1 MKLNK
6 HFSFP
11 VSNWTSGWLAL
22 ALLLSTCRSPV
33 PGSGKKVFYYNESD
47 GIASLDPAFAKNKS
61 IMWVV
66 HQLYNTL
73 VETDNHLHIV
83 PALARSWDI
92 SADRTTWTFH
102 LRTDVFFHDDPVFPG
117 ARGRK
122 LIAGDVV
129 YSFNRLIDPHTASSG
144 AWIFHDRIDTSSS
157 SASPV
162 SGSPAPAAAAAPRD
176 AGHAAPGALAP
187 ATLTPGP
194 GPRDAALAAAGTAFT
209 ALDDSTFRLR
219 LSRPFNPIL
228 GLLSMEY
235 CSIVPREAVE
245 KYGKDFRS
253 HPCGTGPF
261 RFRSWEEGQDLILLK
276 NDHYFEKDSAG
287 RLLPY
292 LDAVKITFNQEKA
305 AEFLLFR
312 QGQLD
317 FINEI
322 DPSFKDEVLNK
333 RGQLKPDW
341 QGKIILSVAPQ
352 LNTEYLGILVDSTN
366 PLVKHSPLRIL
377 AVRQAINYG
386 FDRRKMILYLR
397 NSLGLPAESG
407 FIPAGLPSFDSTL
420 VRGYHY
426 DPGKARALLS
436 SAGFPDGQGIPP
448 IKLLT
453 IPVYS
458 DFASF
463 ISRQLQDI
471 GLHIQVEVVQ
481 KSLLLEETA
490 QSQALF
496 FRGSWIA
503 DYPDAENYLSV
514 FYSQNP
520 APPNYTRYKDP
531 VFDRLYEQSLRE
543 NNDSLRYH
551 LYRQMD
557 QRVMDAAPI
566 VPLWYDEVVH
576 LINPRVKG
584 LEPNALNLLELR
596 RVDIKE

>member
-11 VSNWTSGWLAL
+11 VSIRTNGWLAL
-22 ALLLSTCRSPV
+22 ALLLAACHSPS
-33 PGSGKKVFYYNESD
+33 PRGGSAGKKVFYYNESD
-47 GIASLDPAFAKNKS
+47 GIATLDPAFAKNKS

-73 VETDNHLHIV
+73 VETDKDLRIV
-83 PALARSWDI
+83 PALARSWDV
-92 SADRTTWTFH
+92 SADRSTWTFH
-102 LRTDVFFHDDPVFPG
+102 LRTDVRFHDDPAFPDG
-117 ARGRK
+117 KGRR
-122 LIAGDVV
+122 LTAADVV
-129 YSFNRLIDPHTASSG
+129 YSFNRLLDKNTASSG
-144 AWIFHDRIDTSSS
+144 AWIFHDRIDTGG
-157 SASPV
+157 AFF
-162 SGSPAPAAAAAPRD
+162 AP
-176 AGHAAPGALAP
+176 
-187 ATLTPGP
+187 
-194 GPRDAALAAAGTAFT
+194 
-209 ALDDSTFRLR
+209 DDSTFRLR

-235 CSIVPREAVE
+235 CSIVPHEALE

-276 NDHYFEKDSAG
+276 NEHYFEKDSTG
-287 RLLPY
+287 RPLPY
-292 LDAVKITFNQEKA
+292 LDAVKITFNDEKA
-305 AEFLLFR
+305 TEFLLFR

-322 DPSFKDEVLNK
+322 DPSFKDEILSK
-333 RGQLKPDW
+333 KGQLKREW
-341 QGKIILSVAPQ
+341 QGKIVLSVAPQ
-352 LNTEYLGILVDSTN
+352 LNTEYLGILVDTAN
-366 PLVKHSPLRIL
+366 PLVKNSPLRLKAI
-377 AVRQAINYG
+377 RQAINYG
-386 FDRRKMILYLR
+386 FDRRKMMLYLR

-420 VRGYHY
+420 VHGYHY
-426 DPGKARALLS
+426 DPDKARQLLTA
-436 SAGFPDGQGIPP
+436 AGYPDGKGIPP

-463 ISRQLQDI
+463 IARQLQDI

-520 APPNYTRYKDP
+520 APPNYTRFKDP
-531 VFDRLYEQSLRE
+531 VFDRLYEIALRE
-543 NNDSLRYH
+543 NNDSLRYS

-557 QRVMDAAPI
+557 QRVIDAAPV

-576 LINPRVKG
+576 LINPRVQG
-584 LEPNALNLLELR
+584 LEPNGLNLLELR
-596 RVDIKE
+596 RVDIINGK